1 MIQKYNVSTL
11 WPRGV
16 LKHPE
21 HPLWIRHWSTPKKLD
36 DAVNKAIQPD
46 CINQAVKRS
55 RPMGVHAVQHPINN
69 VPTGTCPTPS
79 SSELQQVLKGI
90 EDLKASQEP
99 NISSIRGQL
108 DNHEERLRSIERAS
122 AVGPGKKQIQQRN
135 CYMCGKLGHIARNCR
150 VGSVQ
155 GYRRDQGGDNN
166 SYYQC
171 QWEGLQGSRILAI
184 PGMSSNSCFL
194 SGHLSSQ

>member
-1 MIQKYNVSTL
+1 
-11 WPRGV
+11 
-16 LKHPE
+16 
-21 HPLWIRHWSTPKKLD
+21 
-36 DAVNKAIQPD
+36 
-46 CINQAVKRS
+46 
-55 RPMGVHAVQHPINN
+55 MGGHAVQHPINN

-90 EDLKASQEP
+90 KDLKASLEQ
-99 NISSIRGQL
+99 NLSSIRGQL

-135 CYMCGKLGHIARNCR
+135 CYTCGKVGHIARNCR

-155 GYRRDQGGDNN
+155 GYRHDQGGDNN

-184 PGMSSNSCFL
+184 PGMSSNMYSCFL
-194 SGHLSSQ
+194 SDQHVSVMDSICLVLLRLRSVLHSLYKTPCVCACDRFVIALALSAKATPRITLGVVGSI